1 MNNKPK
7 FNTRSNTPKK
17 YLEFLQHISK
27 LNPFLEDRQT
37 KTWKVNRYMATWLI
51 SKGHLTRVGSRVKWT
66 GPQPSHDM
74 VMAFLSDVHDYTT
87 KRKALKKGIRPTP
100 PPTPTPSTSPGTQ
113 LTIHDQ
119 FEVDMVK
126 VIRWMTHQTD
136 PKVLEELEAF
146 CVKFLKKSTIN
157 NYQILKTL

>member
-7 FNTRSNTPKK
+7 FTTRANTPTK

-27 LNPFLEDRQT
+27 MNAFLEDRQT

-51 SKGHLTRVGSRVKWT
+51 SKGHLTRVGQRVKWT
-66 GPQPSHDM
+66 GPEPSHEM
-74 VMAFLSDVHDYTT
+74 VMSFISDVHDYTT
-87 KRKALKKGIRPTP
+87 KRKALKKGIKPTP
-100 PPTPTPSTSPGTQ
+100 PPAPTPGTQ

-119 FEVDMVK
+119 FGLTLDGVTTW
-126 VIRWMTHQTD
+126 ISHQKD
-136 PKVLEELEAF
+136 PKIIQALESF
-146 CVKFLKKSTIN
+146 CVQFLKKSTIN